1 MNAPKHHP
9 TARGRLLA
17 GLPVTERRIDLA
29 GISTA
34 VLEGGDGPPMVLL
47 HSPAS
52 HALQWLNVVPA
63 LVASHRIIVPDLPG
77 HGETVVSEGVVDGKR
92 VLAWL
97 GELIERTCPAPPI
110 LVGHALGG
118 AIAAR
123 FAALHSGRIAGLVL
137 VDSMG
142 LAPFRP
148 APEFESALM
157 GFLGRPD
164 AASHDRLM
172 EQCAFD
178 LDHVRGIMGARWQ
191 WLVDYN
197 VDRARAPGLGPHQQ
211 ALLAEFGFPEID
223 ADTLARIAAPTSLI
237 WGRHDLAN
245 PVGIGESASARYGWP
260 LHVLENAGAD
270 PAYEDPQGLAAALN
284 AAHAARTVPA
294 GTT

>member
-1 MNAPKHHP
+1 MNAPEHDP
-9 TARGRLLA
+9 TARDRLLA
-17 GLPVTERRIDLA
+17 GLPVTERSIDLA

-47 HSPAS
+47 HAPAG
-52 HALQWLNVVPA
+52 HALQWLPVVPV

-77 HGETVVSEGVVDGKR
+77 HGETVVSEGVVDGER

-97 GELIERTCPAPPI
+97 GELIERTCAAPPT

-123 FAALHSGRIAGLVL
+123 FAALHSDRIAGLVL
-137 VDSMG
+137 MDSMG

-148 APEFESALM
+148 APEFERALT

-164 AASHDRLM
+164 AATHERLM
-172 EQCAFD
+172 QQCAFD
-178 LDHVRGIMGARWQ
+178 LDRVRGIMGARWP
-191 WLVDYN
+191 WLVAYN
-197 VDRARAPGLGPHQQ
+197 VDRARTPAHGPQQ
-211 ALLAEFGFPEID
+211 QRLLAEFGFPEID
-223 ADTLARIAAPTSLI
+223 PDTLARIGAPTSLI

-245 PVGIGESASARYGWP
+245 PVRIGESASARYGWP

-284 AAHAARTVPA
+284 AAHTARTGAA
-294 GTT
+294 GRT